1 MLNESSKLRT
11 YRLLKNDYFKEQYLS
26 VNMPGKY
33 KSSFAKIRY
42 EVAPLKI
49 ETGRYEG
56 VSIENRTC
64 FNNICNVNNGIEN
77 ENHVLLECPEH
88 ADLRCYLFEHACFY
102 NNNFMQLSDDEK
114 CVFLFSGENMCFYS
128 AKICHDILFKR
139 KYFISM
145 NC

>member
-1 MLNESSKLRT
+1 
-11 YRLLKNDYFKEQYLS
+11 
-26 VNMPGKY
+26 MPGKY

-88 ADLRCYLFEHACFY
+88 LSKLTFSIFLITRIISYQCYINIPYL
-102 NNNFMQLSDDEK
+102 
-114 CVFLFSGENMCFYS
+114 
-128 AKICHDILFKR
+128 IP
-139 KYFISM
+139 
-145 NC
+145 